1 MDNKFCIT
9 LALGVVALLGVVA
22 CSTTQV
28 FNWDK
33 PGATEEQTKTDSAN
47 CNFQVR
53 QMGKVLLPSEFR
65 SLMIQCMK
73 GKGYSEE
80 SVK

>member
-1 MDNKFCIT
+1 MDNTFCIT
-9 LALGVVALLGVVA
+9 LALGVVALGVVA

-33 PGATEEQTKTDSAN
+33 PGTTEEQAETDSAN
-47 CNFQVR
+47 CNFQVQ
-53 QMGKVLLPSEFR
+53 QMGKLLPPSEFR

-73 GKGYSEE
+73 GKGYSEQ
-80 SVK
+80 SVQ

>member
-9 LALGVVALLGVVA
+9 LALGAVALGVVA

-33 PGATEEQTKTDSAN
+33 PGTTEEQAKTDSAN
-47 CNFQVR
+47 CNFQVQ
-53 QMGKVLLPSEFR
+53 QMGKLLPPSEFR

-73 GKGYSEE
+73 GKGYAEQ